1 MRILVVD
8 DDTLNRFLLLHLLEQ
23 QGYVDCYEA
32 ENGFEALSLASRVK
46 PDLILLDTV
55 MPVMD
60 GYELAPKLKQMAGDI
75 YLPIIFISVLED
87 DASLARCL
95 EVGGDDFVTKPFDK
109 TLLAAKIRAHARTR
123 LLSKKATEQNKQ
135 LSFYRNAVEREH
147 KIVEHIFANAL
158 TVEPQLRNIIDFE
171 LKPAGNFNG
180 DMFLTNASPTGG
192 LYFLIGDFTGH
203 GLASAIGALPVA
215 KAFQTMSHK
224 GLSLMEMAET
234 INGTLLQLL
243 PDEMFFA
250 AILVEINHSGRQI
263 DVWNGGMPNLLLQ
276 NRDGK
281 IVKRFKSQHMALGIL
296 DANEFEADVERF
308 KAQYGDRLIGFSDGV
323 VEVENE
329 QGIMLTDSGIEQWLA
344 AEPTC
349 NVTRLLNKLDDYASG
364 VERKDDVTLVIYTCQ
379 TLSQVDRFSQA
390 SKLPLKLMLE
400 LDQQLIKSSDPIIE
414 LVTMLTS
421 QLSLY
426 GVHSQ
431 VYTVLNELYNNAVDH
446 GLLKLNSELKKTD
459 DGFFEYFSLRQQKL
473 AALDHGRINISIQ
486 YQPQQRLLNIEVSDS
501 GRGFDPN
508 DVVLKLGLEKSYG
521 RGLPLVKEL
530 CQSMEY
536 RNHGSTV
543 SVVFK
548 I

>member
-55 MPVMD
+55 MPLMD
-60 GYELAPKLKQMAGDI
+60 GFELAPKLKQMAGDI
-75 YLPIIFISVLED
+75 YLPVIFISSVND

-135 LSFYRNAVEREH
+135 LSFYRNAIEREH

-158 TVEPQLRNIIDFE
+158 TVDPALRKFIDFE
-171 LKPAGNFNG
+171 LKPAGDFNG
-180 DMFLTNASPTGG
+180 DMFLTHASPTGG

-203 GLASAIGALPVA
+203 GLASAIGALPVS
-215 KAFQTMSHK
+215 KAFQTMSNK

-234 INGTLLQLL
+234 INTTLLQLL

-263 DVWNGGMPNLLLQ
+263 DVWNGGMPNLLVQ
-276 NRDGK
+276 NSEGK
-281 IVKRFKSQHMALGIL
+281 IIKRFISQHMALGIL
-296 DANEFEADVERF
+296 DTDEFEADVERYE
-308 KAQYGDRLIGFSDGV
+308 AQYGDRIIGFSDGV
-323 VEVENE
+323 VEIENE
-329 QGIMLTDSGIEQWLA
+329 LGKMLTDQGIERWLE
-344 AEPTC
+344 AEPKC
-349 NVTRLLNKLDDYASG
+349 DVANLLSMLDDYAG
-364 VERKDDVTLVIYTCQ
+364 GIERKDDVTLVVYTCQ
-379 TLSQVDRFSQA
+379 ALTEVDRFSQA
-390 SKLPLKLMLE
+390 SQLPIKLVLE
-400 LDQQLIKSSDPIIE
+400 LDHHLIRSSDPIIE

-446 GLLKLNSELKKTD
+446 GLLGLNSELKRTD
-459 DGFFEYFSLRQQKL
+459 EGFFQYFSLRQQKL
-473 AALDHGRINISIQ
+473 ASLDQGNITVSIQ
-486 YQPQQRLLNIEVSDS
+486 YQPKERLLHIEVSDS
-501 GRGFDPN
+501 GKGFDPDMFTN
-508 DVVLKLGLEKSYG
+508 TLDLEKSYG
-521 RGLPLVKEL
+521 RGLPLVREL
-530 CQSMEY
+530 CSSMKHS
-536 RNHGSTV
+536 NQGSTV
-543 SVVFK
+543 NVVFK

>member
-23 QGYVDCYEA
+23 QGYLDCYEA
-32 ENGFEALSLASRVK
+32 ENGFEALSLASRIK

-60 GYELAPKLKQMAGDI
+60 GYALAPKLKQMAGDI
-75 YLPIIFISVLED
+75 YLPLIFICAVDD

-123 LLSKKATEQNKQ
+123 LLSKRATEQNRQ

-158 TVEPQLRNIIDFE
+158 TVDPELRNIIDFV
-171 LKPAGNFNG
+171 LKPAGDFNG
-180 DMFLTNASPTGG
+180 DMFLTHASPTGG

-215 KAFQTMSHK
+215 KAFQTMSNK

-234 INGTLLQLL
+234 INATLLQLL

-250 AILVEINHSGRQI
+250 AILVEINHSGKQI

-276 NRDGK
+276 NKDGQ
-281 IVKRFKSQHMALGIL
+281 IIKRFCSKHMALGIL
-296 DANEFEADVERF
+296 ETKEFEADVERF
-308 KAQYGDRLIGFSDGV
+308 EAEYGDRLIGFSDGV
-323 VEVENE
+323 VEVENA
-329 QGIMLTDSGIEQWLA
+329 QGKMLNDSGIEQWLQQDPLCDVA
-344 AEPTC
+344 
-349 NVTRLLNKLDDYASG
+349 VLLSNLETYAG
-364 VERKDDVTLVIYTCQ
+364 GIERKDDVTLVIYTCQ
-379 TLSQVDRFSQA
+379 TLTQVDRFAHASQ
-390 SKLPLKLMLE
+390 LPVKVVLE
-400 LDQQLIKSSDPIIE
+400 LDHQLLKSCDPIIE
-414 LVTMLTS
+414 LVNMLTS

-431 VYTVLNELYNNAVDH
+431 VYTVLNELYINAVDH
-446 GLLKLNSELKKTD
+446 GILELNSELKKTEE
-459 DGFFEYFSLRQQKL
+459 GFLEYFNLRQQKL
-473 AALDHGRINISIQ
+473 ATLDSGKVCISIQ
-486 YQPQQRLLNIEVSDS
+486 YQALQRLLSIEVSDS
-501 GRGFDPN
+501 GKGFDPTILAKTL
-508 DVVLKLGLEKSYG
+508 DLEKSYG

-530 CQSMEY
+530 CRSMTHSH
-536 RNHGSTV
+536 NGSTV
-543 SVVFK
+543 SVEFK
-548 I
+548 M

>member
-32 ENGFEALSLASRVK
+32 ENGFEALSLASRIK

-75 YLPIIFISVLED
+75 YLPIIFISTLDD

-123 LLSKKATEQNKQ
+123 LLSKKASEQNKQ

-158 TVEPQLRNIIDFE
+158 TVEPELRKIIDFE
-171 LKPAGNFNG
+171 LKPAGDFNG
-180 DMFLTNASPTGG
+180 DMFLTHASPTGG

-203 GLASAIGALPVA
+203 GLAAAIGALPVS
-215 KAFQTMSHK
+215 KAFQTMSRK

-234 INGTLLQLL
+234 INTTLLQLL

-276 NRDGK
+276 NSEGK
-281 IVKRFKSQHMALGIL
+281 IVKRFISQHMALGIL

-308 KAQYGDRLIGFSDGV
+308 EAQYGDRLIGFSDGV

-329 QGIMLTDSGIEQWLA
+329 QGKMLADSGVERWLET
-344 AEPTC
+344 EPNCDVPT
-349 NVTRLLNKLDDYASG
+349 LLAKLEKYTG
-364 VERKDDVTLVIYTCQ
+364 GIERKDDVTLVIYTCQ
-379 TLSQVDRFSQA
+379 TLTQVDRFSHA
-390 SKLPLKLMLE
+390 SQLPIKLGLE
-400 LDQQLIKSSDPIIE
+400 LDHHLIKSSEPIIE
-414 LVTMLTS
+414 LINMLTS

-431 VYTVLNELYNNAVDH
+431 IYTVVNELYNNAVDH
-446 GLLKLNSELKKTD
+446 GLLLLNSALKKTD
-459 DGFFEYFSLRQQKL
+459 EGFFEYFTLRQQKL
-473 AALDHGRINISIQ
+473 AALDHGKINISIQ
-486 YQPQQRLLNIEVSDS
+486 YQPQERLLDIEVSDS
-501 GRGFDPN
+501 GRGFDPDTFAN
-508 DVVLKLGLEKSYG
+508 NLELEKSYG

-530 CQSMEY
+530 CCSMKHS
-536 RNHGSTV
+536 NHGSTV

>member
-55 MPVMD
+55 MPLMD
-60 GYELAPKLKQMAGDI
+60 GFELAPKLKQMAGDI
-75 YLPIIFISVLED
+75 YLPVIFISSVND

-158 TVEPQLRNIIDFE
+158 TVDPALRKFIDFE
-171 LKPAGNFNG
+171 LKPAGDFNG
-180 DMFLTNASPTGG
+180 DMFLTHASPTGG

-203 GLASAIGALPVA
+203 GLASAIGALPVS
-215 KAFQTMSHK
+215 KAFQTMSNK

-234 INGTLLQLL
+234 INTTLLQLL

-276 NRDGK
+276 NSAGK
-281 IVKRFKSQHMALGIL
+281 IIKRFISQHMALGIL
-296 DANEFEADVERF
+296 EPDEFEADVERF
-308 KAQYGDRLIGFSDGV
+308 EAQYGDRIIGFSDGV
-323 VEVENE
+323 VELENE
-329 QGIMLTDSGIEQWLA
+329 LGKMLTDQGIEQWLEA
-344 AEPTC
+344 DPKCDVAH
-349 NVTRLLNKLDDYASG
+349 LLSKLDKYAG
-364 VERKDDVTLVIYTCQ
+364 GIERKDDVTLVVYTCKP
-379 TLSQVDRFSQA
+379 LVEVDRFAHASQLPI
-390 SKLPLKLMLE
+390 KLLLE
-400 LDQQLIKSSDPIIE
+400 LDHHLIRSSEPIIE

-446 GLLKLNSELKKTD
+446 GLLGLNSELKRTD
-459 DGFFEYFSLRQQKL
+459 EGFFEYFSLRQQKL
-473 AALDHGRINISIQ
+473 ASLDQGKITVSIQ
-486 YQPQQRLLNIEVSDS
+486 YQPKERLLHIEVSDS
-501 GRGFDPN
+501 GQGFDPDMFTN
-508 DVVLKLGLEKSYG
+508 SLDLEKSYG
-521 RGLPLVKEL
+521 RGLPLIREL
-530 CQSMEY
+530 CCSMKHS
-536 RNHGSTV
+536 NQGSTV
-543 SVVFK
+543 NVVFK